1 LEQVGN
7 ANGNS
12 VAEWTDDI
20 QLAKAAHIDG
30 FALNIAAQD
39 SSNAASLSNAFTA
52 ANQVGGFKMFFSF
65 DYAAEGPWAA
75 SAVIDLLNEYGPN
88 GAYFQY
94 NGKPLVSTF
103 EGPQNS
109 GDWPSIKAATGCF
122 FIPDW
127 SSLGPDAAVGTGVV
141 DGLFSWNAWPNG
153 ATDMNTASDEA
164 YLNALAGKPYMM
176 PVSPWFFTDLPG
188 YGKNWLW
195 RGDDLWYDRWQQV
208 LQINPDLVEIITWN
222 DYGESHYIGPLRSD
236 DYGLFTYGQAPY
248 NYAANMPHDAW
259 RTFLPYVIDTYK
271 YGNAPIPS
279 EQVVTWYRVNPNTA
293 CSTGGTTG
301 NTASQGQTE
310 VSPTTVSLDKVFFS
324 ALLDGPAN
332 VDVTIGSSTVAGTW
346 RNTPAGGSGIYH
358 GSVPFNGATGPFTV
372 TIWRSVNGA
381 QSTVAEVEGAAIT
394 TACQDGIVNWNA
406 WTGASTSSPV

>member
-1 LEQVGN
+1 
-7 ANGNS
+7 
-12 VAEWTDDI
+12 
-20 QLAKAAHIDG
+20 
-30 FALNIAAQD
+30 
-39 SSNAASLSNAFTA
+39 
-52 ANQVGGFKMFFSF
+52 MFFSF

-75 SAVIDLLNEYGPN
+75 SAVINLLHEYGPN

-103 EGPQNS
+103 EGPGNS
-109 GDWPSIKAATGCF
+109 GDWPSIKSATGCF

-127 SSLGPDAAVGTGVV
+127 SSLGPNAAVGTGVV
-141 DGLFSWNAWPNG
+141 DGLFSWDAWPNG
-153 ATDMNTASDEA
+153 ANDMSTDSDQA

-195 RGDDLWYDRWQQV
+195 RGDDLWFDRWQQV

-236 DYGLFTYGQAPY
+236 DFGLFTYGQAPY

-271 YGNAPIPS
+271 NGQASIPS
-279 EQVVTWYRVNPNTA
+279 EQVVTWFRINPNTA

-332 VDVTIGSSTVAGTW
+332 VAVTIGSSTVAGTW
-346 RNTPAGGSGIYH
+346 RNTPVGGRGIYH
-358 GSVPFNGATGPFTV
+358 GSVPFNGATGPVIV
-372 TIWRSVNGA
+372 TIWRTINGVQTTIA
-381 QSTVAEVEGAAIT
+381 QVSGPPIT
-394 TACQDGIVNWNA
+394 TACQDGIVDWNA
-406 WTGASTSSPV
+406 WTGASTPNPV